1 MSLSCRSNW
10 RPHRKEQQLFT
21 FFGTLFIMHLFYVDS
36 SELKELKIKIY
47 ITSGHLKYQNNEK
60 YLKRL
65 EARGRARGK
74 QKKNKK
80 ERNSSFK

>member
-1 MSLSCRSNW
+1 
-10 RPHRKEQQLFT
+10 
-21 FFGTLFIMHLFYVDS
+21 MHLFYLDS

-47 ITSGHLKYQNNEK
+47 IITSGHLKYQNNEK

-80 ERNSSFK
+80 ETAVSSK